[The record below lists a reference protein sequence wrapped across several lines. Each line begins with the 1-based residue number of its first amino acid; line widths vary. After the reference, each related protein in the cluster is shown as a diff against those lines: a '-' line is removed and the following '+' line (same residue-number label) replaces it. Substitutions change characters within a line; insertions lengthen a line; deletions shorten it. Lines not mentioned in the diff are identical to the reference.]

1 MRKTVLLAFFIA
13 CYAPFTYAQDDER
26 KIEFFGGYSY
36 LTTDLDEPDAP
47 LDRFDNLDGFNVA
60 VTRYLTKRFGITGDF
75 SAHFRNNTEDIAG
88 GTIRFRSRSFN
99 YLGGPQV
106 KFTNRTRV
114 TPFVHALAGV
124 ANNRFAYR
132 ATATGATTPVVDVSI
147 SVTDFSL
154 ALGGGLDVRLSKR
167 VALRAFQV
175 EYNPVFLRDRPELNT
190 NGGRRLDN
198 VRFSIGV
205 VFK

>member
-1 MRKTVLLAFFIA
+1 MRKAILLTVFIICCAQLAH
-13 CYAPFTYAQDDER
+13 AQDSER
-26 KIEFFGGYSY
+26 KVEFFGGYSH
-36 LTTDLDEPDAP
+36 LNTDLEEPDAP
-47 LDRFDNLDGFNVA
+47 LDRFDNLDGFNVS
-60 VTRYLTKRFGITGDF
+60 VTGYLTKRFGITGDF
-75 SAHFRNNTEDIAG
+75 SAHFRSQTEDLPG

-106 KFTNRTRV
+106 RFINSTRV
-114 TPFVHALAGV
+114 TPFIHALAGV

-132 ATATGATTPVVDVSI
+132 ATATGTSTPAADVSV
-147 SVTDFSL
+147 SVTDFAL
-154 ALGGGLDVRLSKR
+154 ALGGGLDLRVSKR
-167 VALRAFQV
+167 VALRLFQI

-198 VRFSIGV
+198 VRFSIGI